1 MNERPKDPAWEALV
15 EVTGAN
21 VSQERGALNRALA
34 GIRLQT
40 SELDVSGDELALMI
54 RHQGNLYREVFPEMP
69 LTCSALAK
77 WWGKLDAEAERLR
90 ALAVAK
96 ADALEEKRKTK
107 GANLRAEN
115 NCTTCCGNAWVVVGY
130 RKPVQTVW
138 MEEHKIEVPE
148 HRNDRGHEETAPCP
162 VCNAG
167 CSEMPNYWDGRSW
180 NYGPA
185 PGELVV
191 T

>member
-1 MNERPKDPAWEALV
+1 MAERPIDHAWEALV

-40 SELDVSGDELALMI
+40 SELDVSGEELAIMI
-54 RHQGNLYREVFPEMP
+54 HHQGTLYREVFPAMP

-77 WWGKLDAEAERLR
+77 WWGRLEEEAQRLR
-90 ALAVAK
+90 DLETAK
-96 ADALEEKRKTK
+96 ATALEEKRKTR
-107 GANLRAEN
+107 GSNLSADN
-115 NCTTCCGNAWVVVGY
+115 NCTTCQGNAWVVVGH

-148 HRNDRGHEETAPCP
+148 HRNDKGHEETAPCP

-167 CSEMPNYWDGRSW
+167 CAAMPNYWDGRSW
-180 NYGPA
+180 NYGPV